1 MNTILHNGRRWLLT
15 LAVAAILALTAAYS
29 PVLLD
34 SATGTHLTT
43 AAFACGIPGGGC

>member
-1 MNTILHNGRRWLLT
+1 MNTILHNSRRWLLT

-34 SATGTHLTT
+34 GTAGTNLTS
-43 AAFACGIPGGGC
+43 AAFACSNSTGGC